1 MGIVLSVQVA
11 MVRGIEKQ
19 EVQQVKAVKNWG
31 LENDA
36 HAGTGDR
43 QVSIFPIEALARVP
57 LEKKIE
63 VNTGLYTENI
73 TISGIPLEQLSV
85 NRQIRIGDETI
96 IQIKHI
102 GKEVYKEHNRS
113 YIISREGRFGVVL
126 RDGIIRKNDRVELV

>member
-1 MGIVLSVQVA
+1 MGIVLSIQVA
-11 MVRGIEKQ
+11 PVKGIEKR
-19 EVQQVKAVKNWG
+19 EIQQVKALKNWG

-43 QVSIFPIEALARVP
+43 QVSIFPIEALDKVP
-57 LEKKIE
+57 LEMKTE
-63 VNTGLYTENI
+63 VATGLYSENI

-85 NRQIRIGDETI
+85 NRQIRIGDEAI

-113 YIISREGRFGVVL
+113 YIISRDGRFGVVL
-126 RDGIIRKNDRVELV
+126 RDGIIKKNDRVELV

>member
-1 MGIVLSVQVA
+1 MGIVLSIQVA
-11 MVRGIEKQ
+11 PVKGIEKR
-19 EVQQVKAVKNWG
+19 EIQQVKALKNWG

-43 QVSIFPIEALARVP
+43 QVSIFPIEALDKVP
-57 LEKKIE
+57 LEKQIE

-73 TISGIPLEQLSV
+73 TIAGIPLEQLSV
-85 NRQIRIGDETI
+85 NRQIRICDDTI

-113 YIISREGRFGVVL
+113 YIISRDGRFGVVL
-126 RDGIIRKNDRVELV
+126 RDGIIKKNDRVELV